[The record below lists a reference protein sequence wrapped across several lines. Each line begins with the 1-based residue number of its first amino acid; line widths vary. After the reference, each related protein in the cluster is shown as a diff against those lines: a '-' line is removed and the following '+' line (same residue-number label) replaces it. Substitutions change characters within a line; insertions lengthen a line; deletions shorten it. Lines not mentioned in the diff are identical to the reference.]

1 MPSHVSLLKALLLTL
16 YLNSDCKS
24 TLTPSIFF
32 LTSTRPVSLHSSLSL
47 RLSSHNSVSCSKNR
61 VFSLSQLFSRS
72 LTLSPSPL
80 SLSVFF
86 FRISLPFLLSVMH
99 QKSLTFV
106 TRVVPE
112 TPPTRGPRWNIS
124 FLIQLLSAPFRL
136 LSMATVAERASGRQ
150 VSSEAQPCLRQMS
163 SPKKERHK
171 EGDTACM
178 KSNDNPETLRFLLRL
193 VWIWMPGHLNMGVVL
208 IWMSIT
214 VSDLRSGV

>member
-1 MPSHVSLLKALLLTL
+1 MIVRALWHPPSSSLLPAG
-16 YLNSDCKS
+16 
-24 TLTPSIFF
+24 
-32 LTSTRPVSLHSSLSL
+32 LSL
-47 RLSSHNSVSCSKNR
+47 WTVPFLWDSYSHNSVSHSKNIL
-61 VFSLSQLFSRS
+61 FPLSQLFSNG

-86 FRISLPFLLSVMH
+86 FRVSLPFSFSVMH

-163 SPKKERHK
+163 SPKKK
-171 EGDTACM
+171 GI
-178 KSNDNPETLRFLLRL
+178 KKETLLERRAVIVLRL
-193 VWIWMPGHLNMGVVL
+193 YAFF
-208 IWMSIT
+208 
-214 VSDLRSGV
+214 